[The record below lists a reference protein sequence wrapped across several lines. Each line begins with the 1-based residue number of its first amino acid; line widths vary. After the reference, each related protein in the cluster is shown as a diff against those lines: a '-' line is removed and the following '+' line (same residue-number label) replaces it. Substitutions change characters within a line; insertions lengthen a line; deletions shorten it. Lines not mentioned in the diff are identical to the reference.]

1 MDQICNEFHISRQA
15 HYQQQRR
22 DQEKQIKQEKILH
35 LVQEVRS
42 QHPRMGTRKVLDK
55 ITPEITTNGL
65 KIGRDGLFDLLRDQK
80 MLVYPRKSRRRT
92 TIPGLYRTPNLLP
105 GMIVSQPN
113 QVWVGDITFIDVE
126 VERFVFLFLLMDLY
140 SRFIIGW
147 HVASSLSAEGAIQS
161 LRMALRFQKHS
172 IKHLI
177 HHSDHGSQYTSSA
190 YMKIL
195 LDHEVRPSMGA
206 IGNCYDNIFAERV
219 LGTLK
224 NEYLLGDRFVNY
236 QQVTRATKQII
247 HLYNTDRPHLSL
259 NGATPID
266 VYFDKCIQ
274 LPPLLI
280 PEEVS

>member
-22 DQEKQIKQEKILH
+22 DQEKQIKQEKILN
-35 LVQEVRS
+35 LVQKVRS
-42 QHPRMGTRKVLDK
+42 QHPRMGTRKVYGK

-147 HVASSLSAEGAIQS
+147 NVSSSLSAEGAIQS

-236 QQVTRATKQII
+236 QQVNRATKQII

-259 NGATPID
+259 NGATPFD